1 MYSSSFPDKKEKKED
16 LKLRGHVSNL
26 KQHHSGRIRP
36 EAGVWFLG
44 QDAVALGCR
53 LQGRDTASS
62 SSPLAG
68 THVKILLFYVIFY
81 GCLAGIFIGTIQVML
96 LTVSE
101 FEPKYQDRVAPPG
114 LTQVPQ
120 VQKTE
125 ISFIV
130 TDSKSYEP
138 YVRNLE
144 KFLKDYSA
152 DQQTENIIFQD
163 CGDIPAEYKDRGP
176 YNEDQGQKK
185 VCKFKREW
193 LENCSGINDPTFG
206 YRDGKPCILVKLNR
220 ILGFKP
226 KAPIND
232 SLPPEVMT
240 KYNPYLIPVHCSP
253 KREEDADKI
262 GTVEY
267 YGMGGFPGFALQYYP
282 YYGKLL
288 QPRYLQPLVA
298 VQFTNLTY
306 DMEVRVEC
314 KAYGQNIQYSD
325 KDRFQGRFD
334 IKFDIKSS

>member
-1 MYSSSFPDKKEKKED
+1 
-16 LKLRGHVSNL
+16 
-26 KQHHSGRIRP
+26 
-36 EAGVWFLG
+36 
-44 QDAVALGCR
+44 
-53 LQGRDTASS
+53 
-62 SSPLAG
+62 LA
-68 THVKILLFYVIFY
+68 VKILLFYVIFY

-96 LTVSE
+96 LTVSD

-125 ISFIV
+125 IAFTVS
-130 TDSKSYEP
+130 DPKSYDP

-152 DQQTENIIFQD
+152 DQQTENIVFQD
-163 CGDIPAEYKDRGP
+163 CGDVPMDYKDRGA
-176 YNEDQGQKK
+176 YNDAQGQKK

-193 LENCSGINDPTFG
+193 LENCSGLQDNTFG
-206 YRDGKPCILVKLNR
+206 YKDGKPCILVKLNR
-220 ILGFKP
+220 IIGFKP
-226 KAPIND
+226 KASTSSFLAEAAENE
-232 SLPPEVMT
+232 SLPVEVMG
-240 KYNPYLIPVHCSP
+240 KYNPYLIPVHCTP
-253 KREEDADKI
+253 KRDEDMDKV

-267 YGMGGFPGFALQYYP
+267 YGMGGYSGFALQYYP

-306 DMEVRVEC
+306 DIEVRVEC
-314 KAYGQNIQYSD
+314 RAYGQNIQYSD

-334 IKFDIKSS
+334 IKFDIRSS

>member
-1 MYSSSFPDKKEKKED
+1 MARGKAKDGDGNWKKFIWNSEKKE
-16 LKLRGHVSNL
+16 LL
-26 KQHHSGRIRP
+26 GRT
-36 EAGVWFLG
+36 GGSWF
-44 QDAVALGCR
+44 
-53 LQGRDTASS
+53 
-62 SSPLAG
+62 
-68 THVKILLFYVIFY
+68 KILLFYVIFY

-125 ISFIV
+125 IAFTAS
-130 TDSKSYEP
+130 DPRSYEP
-138 YVRNLE
+138 YVRNLDN
-144 KFLKDYSA
+144 FLRDYSNE
-152 DQQTENIIFQD
+152 QQTENIVFQD
-163 CGDIPAEYKDRGP
+163 CGDTPTEYKERGP
-176 YNEDQGQKK
+176 YNDAQGQKK

-193 LENCSGINDPTFG
+193 LENCSGLHDPTYG
-206 YRDGKPCILVKLNR
+206 YKDGKPCILVKLNR
-220 ILGFKP
+220 IIGFKP
-226 KAPIND
+226 QAPVNE
-232 SLPPEVMT
+232 SLPPEVMA
-240 KYNPYLIPVHCSP
+240 KYNPNLIPVHCVA

-267 YGMGGFPGFALQYYP
+267 YGMGGYPGFGLQYYP

-306 DMEVRVEC
+306 DVEVRVEC
-314 KAYGQNIQYSD
+314 RAYGQNIVYSD